1 MQYKVKLTDQDNKVV
16 NKIITTDDMTG
27 TALGLVKSRLYKQ
40 VIYTKL

>member
-1 MQYKVKLTDQDNKVV
+1 MQYKVKLTDQDNKVIT
-16 NKIITTDDMTG
+16 KTIITNDMTG